1 MAQLDGKVA
10 IITGGAA
17 GIGLETTKL
26 FLKEG
31 AKVVFTDVNADS
43 GKKVEQ
49 DLDDDNA
56 LFIQQDVSNEDDWKD
71 VVKQTV
77 DKFGTIDILF
87 NNAGIYIIGKIPD
100 ITVET
105 WTKLMNINVLGT
117 FLGLKHV
124 LPVMAEKHQGSVIN
138 ASSIAGIA
146 GSAGHILY
154 GASKGAVRTM
164 TKDAAAEYAPANIR
178 VNSIHPGYIKTAMA
192 DYASASLGVP
202 ENQLGKIFPLGRL
215 GETSEVA
222 QAVLFLA
229 SDASSFITG
238 VELPID
244 GGFLAQ

>member
-10 IITGGAA
+10 IITGGAN
-17 GIGLETTKL
+17 GIGLETTKA

-31 AKVVFTDVNADS
+31 AKVVFTDVNAEA
-43 GKKVEQ
+43 GQKVQ
-49 DLDDDNA
+49 DDLNDKNA
-56 LFIQQDVSNEDDWKD
+56 LFIQQDVSSEDDWEK
-71 VVKQTV
+71 VVKETI
-77 DKFGTIDILF
+77 DRFGTIDILF

-105 WTKLMNINVLGT
+105 WNKLMKINVLGV

-124 LPVMAEKHQGSVIN
+124 LPVMAEKKHGSVIN
-138 ASSIAGIA
+138 ASSIAGIG

-154 GASKGAVRTM
+154 GASKGAIRTM
-164 TKDAAAEYAPANIR
+164 TKDAAIEYAPSNVR
-178 VNSIHPGYIKTAMA
+178 VNSIHPGYIKTGMA
-192 DYASASLGVP
+192 DYASSALGVS
-202 ENQLGKIFPLGRL
+202 EGNLGHVFPLGRL
-215 GETSEVA
+215 GEQSEVA
-222 QAVLFLA
+222 NTVVFLA